1 MEIQETWVLFQ
12 FFLES
17 STNYFPLLELIF
29 LFIKLTVK
37 KYKVVFKFIF
47 IIPSLHFEWQR
58 LHVTIK

>member
-12 FFLES
+12 FFLEI

-47 IIPSLHFEWQR
+47 IIPSLHFE
-58 LHVTIK
+58 